1 MILNNQNYELETKTR
16 LSTEQMAFEQKWQK
30 ILSQMDP
37 ITLEEST
44 GAKLMKRT
52 DMKFVFPSILLP
64 VILDNLSPTYRIL
77 EVDNNVR
84 LQHYQTLYFDTQDFQ
99 LYQQHHNEQRDR
111 YKLRVRSYLNSEI
124 NYLEV
129 KKKDNQNITRKSRVE
144 TPYPL
149 NGQSSDIQSFLK
161 TTFPMS
167 DLPMVPKITNQFFRI
182 SLVNRLGIERLTLDL
197 NLRFFSPS
205 GTFSIPGIVIA
216 EIKQPHFSLQ
226 SPFVAEMRQAGY
238 HPTQFSKYCI
248 GVALAYP
255 HLKRN
260 AFKPLLL
267 NLERLV
273 LGGSY

>member
-1 MILNNQNYELETKTR
+1 MILNNQFYEQETKTR
-16 LSTEQMAFEQKWQK
+16 PSTEQTAFEQKWQK
-30 ILSQMDP
+30 ILGQMDP
-37 ITLEEST
+37 ITLEESA

-52 DMKFVFPSILLP
+52 DTKFVFPSILLP
-64 VILDNLSPTYRIL
+64 AILDNLSPTYRIL

-84 LQHYQTLYFDTQDFQ
+84 LQHYQTLYFDTPDFQ
-99 LYQQHHNEQRDR
+99 LYQQHHNGQRDR
-111 YKLRVRSYLNSEI
+111 FKLRVRSYLNSEI

-129 KKKDNQNITRKSRVE
+129 KKKDNHNVTRKSRVE

-167 DLPMVPKITNQFFRI
+167 NLPMVPKITNQFYRI
-182 SLVNRLGIERLTLDL
+182 SLVNRLGAERLTLDL

-205 GTFSIPGIVIA
+205 STFSIPGIVIA
-216 EIKQPHFSLQ
+216 EIKQPHLSLQ
-226 SPFVAEMRQAGY
+226 SPFVAEMRHAGY
-238 HPTQFSKYCI
+238 RPTQFSKYCI

>member
-1 MILNNQNYELETKTR
+1 MILNNQFYEQETKTR
-16 LSTEQMAFEQKWQK
+16 PSTEQTAFEQKWQK
-30 ILSQMDP
+30 ILGQMDP
-37 ITLEEST
+37 ITLEESA

-52 DMKFVFPSILLP
+52 DTKFVFPSILLP
-64 VILDNLSPTYRIL
+64 AILDNLSPTYRIL

-84 LQHYQTLYFDTQDFQ
+84 LQHYQTLYFDTPDFQ
-99 LYQQHHNEQRDR
+99 LYQQHHNGQRDR
-111 YKLRVRSYLNSEI
+111 FKLRVRSYLNSEI

-129 KKKDNQNITRKSRVE
+129 KKKDNHNVTRKSRVE

-167 DLPMVPKITNQFFRI
+167 NLPMVPKITNQFYRI
-182 SLVNRLGIERLTLDL
+182 SLVNRLGAERLTLDL

-205 GTFSIPGIVIA
+205 STFSIPGIVIA
-216 EIKQPHFSLQ
+216 EIKQPHLSLQ
-226 SPFVAEMRQAGY
+226 SPFVTEMRHAGY
-238 HPTQFSKYCI
+238 RPTQFSKYCI